1 MKDLVD
7 RVRQLLIKSVGQLTF
22 RDALGPSIALVALL
36 ISAGTAYF
44 NLLRQVDDVRL
55 LIVDMPDVSKA
66 KPRAAFGIMCEERY
80 GRCTAMIDA

>member
-1 MKDLVD
+1 
-7 RVRQLLIKSVGQLTF
+7 
-22 RDALGPSIALVALL
+22 L